1 MFYIRFRDLNDFSS
15 FPDFLFLYFFTL
27 YNRPAPHQILVD
39 GSDLF
44 FFLLSRAPRA
54 IRSEGCGGP
63 LTEQLK

>member
-44 FFLLSRAPRA
+44 FFCSPARRVQYGQRVTGVP
-54 IRSEGCGGP
+54 
-63 LTEQLK
+63 